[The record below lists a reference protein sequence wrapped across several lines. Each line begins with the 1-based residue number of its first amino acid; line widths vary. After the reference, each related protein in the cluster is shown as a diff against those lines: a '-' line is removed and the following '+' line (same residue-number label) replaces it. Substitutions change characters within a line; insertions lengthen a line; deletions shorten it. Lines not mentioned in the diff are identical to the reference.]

1 MRVAMTEI
9 VSPHRPLA
17 ALRGPAKLDLAIV
30 LAFACAA
37 CAHDTRVQ
45 FPSEPGEPT
54 GMLVVK
60 LASPAH
66 DVSLA
71 IDGLLLLE
79 DAHTGR
85 IRVDGVPVGTRDI
98 AITLNGV
105 DKQQRVWVGGDHATT
120 VLVGVPDE
128 EAGFVKTVIGTIL
141 TLVMYSLLF
150 H

>member
-1 MRVAMTEI
+1 MRIA
-9 VSPHRPLA
+9 VS
-17 ALRGPAKLDLAIV
+17 II
-30 LAFACAA
+30 LAFACVA
-37 CAHDTRVQ
+37 CAHDVRAQ
-45 FPSEPGEPT
+45 FPTEPGEPT

-71 IDGLLLLE
+71 IDGLLVLE
-79 DAHTGR
+79 DAHTGHV
-85 IRVDGVPVGTRDI
+85 RVDGVPVGTRDI

-105 DKQQRVWVGGDHATT
+105 DKQQRVWVGSDHPTT

-128 EAGFVKTVIGTIL
+128 EVGFVKTVLGTIL